1 MKSLDA
7 FEIPGQLSIVPGK
20 GGLTTLQIETP
31 SSVAEIYLH
40 GAHVTH
46 YQKRGEDPILFVSD
60 ASHFI
65 PGKPIRGG
73 VPVIFPWFG
82 ARKSDVFHG
91 FARTMDWE
99 LAQTS
104 LLENG
109 AVQVR
114 LSLPGMA
121 AAAAELIVTIADL
134 LTIELAVTCTDG
146 RNFTFENCLH
156 TYFLVGDI
164 HQTEIVGLQG
174 TQYRDQLLAANVMDD
189 EPSIRFT
196 DETDRIYQNTEAAVQ
211 IIDPALGRVIH
222 VRKSGSKSTIVWNP
236 WVEKSHRMPDFGDKE
251 YPSMVCVESG
261 NVREYAVNLAH
272 GETSRLVVQIEAM
285 PLAGLL
291 P

>member
-20 GGLTTLQIETP
+20 GGLTTLQIDTP

-46 YQKRGEDPILFVSD
+46 YQKRGEDPILFLSA
-60 ASHFI
+60 ASEFR

-82 ARKSDVFHG
+82 ARKNDIFHG
-91 FARTMDWE
+91 FARITDWE
-99 LAQTS
+99 LTETT

-114 LSLPGMA
+114 LRLPGMA
-121 AAAAELIVTIADL
+121 AATADLIVTVADQ

-156 TYFLVGDI
+156 TYFHVGDI
-164 HQTEIVGLQG
+164 HQTEVLGLQG
-174 TQYRDQLLAANVMDD
+174 ASYWDQLLASQVTDSD
-189 EPSIRFT
+189 LCIRFT
-196 DETDRIYQNTEAAVQ
+196 EETDRIYQNTEAAIQ
-211 IIDPALGRVIH
+211 IIDPSLGRAIH
-222 VRKSGSKSTIVWNP
+222 VRKSGSKSTVVWNP

-251 YPSMVCVESG
+251 YPSMLCVESG
-261 NVREYAVNLAH
+261 NVREYAVNLSH
-272 GETSRLVVQIEAM
+272 GETSRLIVQIDAV